1 MPSRWFVPIHGVDP
15 QRVRLEFVHGAFSG
29 WFDRTTAEHTAGDKP
44 YAVSPLTN
52 HRGQVGVQV
61 GLLSD
66 VAHQR
71 FIDVTSAPTTVR
83 LGNQIREIGQPKPLR
98 QATWTALAREITDRQ
113 WTLDL
118 VTPTTFRSG
127 DRSSPLPAVETIVSG
142 LARSWK
148 LWCDQPDLVPLPTPT
163 QVRSLWISDLD
174 LTTEY
179 VDMTINGRSVRF
191 RGALGSITL
200 RADDDDTARWAG
212 PLLNYA
218 AYAGVGSMRA
228 KGLGVAELRRPSAER
243 TRRSA

>member
-1 MPSRWFVPIHGVDP
+1 MPSRWFVPILGIDP
-15 QRVRLEFVHGAFSG
+15 HRVRLEFVHGAFSG
-29 WFDRTTAEHTAGDKP
+29 WFDRTAAEHTAGDKP
-44 YAVSPLTN
+44 YAVSPLTS

-71 FIDVTSAPTTVR
+71 FKNATSTPTTVR
-83 LGNQIREIGQPKPLR
+83 LGNQIREIGQPGPLR
-98 QATWTALAREITDRQ
+98 QATWTELAREITERQ

-127 DRSSPLPAVETIVSG
+127 DRSSPLPAVETIISG
-142 LARSWK
+142 LVRSWH
-148 LWCDQPDLVPLPTPT
+148 LWCNQPDLIPLPTST
-163 QVRSLWISDLD
+163 QVRSLWMSDLD

-179 VDMTINGRSVRF
+179 VDVTINGRSIRF

-218 AYAGVGSMRA
+218 AYAGLGSMRA
-228 KGLGVAELRRPSAER
+228 KGLGVAELRCPRSDR
-243 TRRSA
+243 SRRSA

>member
-1 MPSRWFVPIHGVDP
+1 MPSRWFVPIGGIDP

-44 YAVSPLTN
+44 YAVSPLTA
-52 HRGQVGVQV
+52 HRGQVGVQIA
-61 GLLSD
+61 LLSD

-71 FIDVTSAPTTVR
+71 FTEVTGTPTTVR
-83 LGNQIREIGQPKPLR
+83 LGNQIREVGRPTPVR
-98 QATWTALAREITDRQ
+98 QATWTELAREITDRQ

-118 VTPTTFRSG
+118 ATPTTFRSG

-142 LARSWK
+142 LARSWQ

-174 LTTEY
+174 LATEC
-179 VDMTINGRSVRF
+179 VDVTVKGRPVRF
-191 RGALGSITL
+191 RGALGTITL
-200 RADDDDTARWAG
+200 RADDDATARWAG

-218 AYAGVGSMRA
+218 AYAGLGSMRA
-228 KGLGVAELRRPSAER
+228 KGLGVVELRRAR
-243 TRRSA
+243 HGTRRSA